1 MSKEKKRD
9 PIKIM
14 LRVTVVL
21 AVVAVASLLLGNAI
35 SGYRANLLK
44 ARQEETVRHNEELQQ
59 QYAVALAEHEAA
71 SQSGANQAWPAQKLE
86 GWDVVDLTNYPLE
99 NVYTTTV
106 SRADIMNG
114 GMLLIN
120 QWHSQPADYTENGLV
135 RIADYIGWNN
145 LVFGVPGSSTQ
156 LQSVAVDA
164 LNAAFT
170 DAKAAGLTDFTILDA
185 YRTMEEQQSLFQSAM
200 DQHASRYS
208 GDALIERTK
217 RDVNYPGTSEYQTGL
232 SVRLRI
238 YKNGD
243 DSAMDQHAS
252 RYSGDALI
260 ERTKRDVNYPGTS
273 EYQTGLSVRLRI
285 YKNGD
290 DTVNNQLFSQS
301 AQGIWMA
308 ENSWKYGLVFRF
320 PLTDYPVPYTTDKSY
335 KTGVSSELNI
345 YRYVGKGNAA
355 VMHTLD
361 LCLEEYIE
369 YLMEHPH
376 IAVFEDGVL
385 RYEIY
390 RQQVG
395 EADTI
400 ELQLTG
406 KTATYDSSL
415 DNMGGVITVFSY

>member
-9 PIKIM
+9 PIKVM

-44 ARQEETVRHNEELQQ
+44 ARQEATVRHNEELQQ

-164 LNAAFT
+164 LNEAFT
-170 DAKAAGLTDFTILDA
+170 DAKAIGLTDYTILDA

-243 DSAMDQHAS
+243 DA
-252 RYSGDALI
+252 
-260 ERTKRDVNYPGTS
+260 
-273 EYQTGLSVRLRI
+273 
-285 YKNGD
+285 
-290 DTVNNQLFSQS
+290 VNNQLFSQS
-301 AQGIWMA
+301 AQGIWLA

-320 PLTDYPVPYTTDKSY
+320 PLTDYPLPYTTDKSY

-415 DNMGGVITVFSY
+415 DNMGGVVTVFSY

>member
-243 DSAMDQHAS
+243 D
-252 RYSGDALI
+252 
-260 ERTKRDVNYPGTS
+260 
-273 EYQTGLSVRLRI
+273 
-285 YKNGD
+285 
-290 DTVNNQLFSQS
+290 TVNNQLFSQS

>member
-243 DSAMDQHAS
+243 D
-252 RYSGDALI
+252 
-260 ERTKRDVNYPGTS
+260 
-273 EYQTGLSVRLRI
+273 
-285 YKNGD
+285 
-290 DTVNNQLFSQS
+290 TVNNQLFSQS

-406 KTATYDSSL
+406 KTAAYDSSL

>member
-1 MSKEKKRD
+1 MRMSKEKKRD

-243 DSAMDQHAS
+243 D
-252 RYSGDALI
+252 
-260 ERTKRDVNYPGTS
+260 
-273 EYQTGLSVRLRI
+273 
-285 YKNGD
+285 
-290 DTVNNQLFSQS
+290 TVNNQLFSQS

>member
-1 MSKEKKRD
+1 MRMSKEKKRD

-208 GDALIERTK
+208 GDT
-217 RDVNYPGTSEYQTGL
+217 
-232 SVRLRI
+232 
-238 YKNGD
+238 
-243 DSAMDQHAS
+243 
-252 RYSGDALI
+252 LI

>member
-9 PIKIM
+9 PIKVM

-164 LNAAFT
+164 LNEAFT
-170 DAKAAGLTDFTILDA
+170 DAKAIGLTDYTILDA

-243 DSAMDQHAS
+243 DA
-252 RYSGDALI
+252 
-260 ERTKRDVNYPGTS
+260 
-273 EYQTGLSVRLRI
+273 
-285 YKNGD
+285 
-290 DTVNNQLFSQS
+290 VNNQLFSQS
-301 AQGIWMA
+301 AQGIWLA

-320 PLTDYPVPYTTDKSY
+320 PLTDYPLPYTTDKSY

-415 DNMGGVITVFSY
+415 DNMGGVVTVFSY

>member
-21 AVVAVASLLLGNAI
+21 AVVAVASLMLGHAI

-243 DSAMDQHAS
+243 D
-252 RYSGDALI
+252 
-260 ERTKRDVNYPGTS
+260 
-273 EYQTGLSVRLRI
+273 
-285 YKNGD
+285 
-290 DTVNNQLFSQS
+290 TVNNQLFSQS

>member
-243 DSAMDQHAS
+243 DA
-252 RYSGDALI
+252 
-260 ERTKRDVNYPGTS
+260 
-273 EYQTGLSVRLRI
+273 
-285 YKNGD
+285 
-290 DTVNNQLFSQS
+290 VNNQLFSQS

>member
-21 AVVAVASLLLGNAI
+21 AVVAVVSLLLGNAI

-243 DSAMDQHAS
+243 DA
-252 RYSGDALI
+252 
-260 ERTKRDVNYPGTS
+260 
-273 EYQTGLSVRLRI
+273 
-285 YKNGD
+285 
-290 DTVNNQLFSQS
+290 VNNQLFSQS

>member
-208 GDALIERTK
+208 GDT
-217 RDVNYPGTSEYQTGL
+217 
-232 SVRLRI
+232 
-238 YKNGD
+238 
-243 DSAMDQHAS
+243 
-252 RYSGDALI
+252 LI